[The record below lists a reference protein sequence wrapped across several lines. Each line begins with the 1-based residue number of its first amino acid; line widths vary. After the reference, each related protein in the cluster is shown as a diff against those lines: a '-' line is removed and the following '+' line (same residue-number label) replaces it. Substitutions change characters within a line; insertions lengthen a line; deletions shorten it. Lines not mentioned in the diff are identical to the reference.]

1 MTRIRI
7 SHSWRTIRGMR
18 IRIAHRRRVA
28 AKPGSSVLRLAC
40 QGMASKEGRFMINI
54 NAEPKPSYEL
64 TEEELDKVTV
74 GRRDHEPLISQIVI
88 TKDADSQSHRL

>member
-28 AKPGSSVLRLAC
+28 VKPGSSILRIAC
-40 QGMASKEGRFMINI
+40 QGMATKRV
-54 NAEPKPSYEL
+54 A
-64 TEEELDKVTV
+64 LDDQHQ
-74 GRRDHEPLISQIVI
+74 RRAQTL
-88 TKDADSQSHRL
+88 L

>member
-1 MTRIRI
+1 MAGGPFAACVSVSPTGAELQSSRVQAFSDLHVRE
-7 SHSWRTIRGMR
+7 WPLRGSL
-18 IRIAHRRRVA
+18 HDQHQRRA
-28 AKPGSSVLRLAC
+28 
-40 QGMASKEGRFMINI
+40 
-54 NAEPKPSYEL
+54 KPSYEL

>member
-28 AKPGSSVLRLAC
+28 NKPGSSILRLAR
-40 QGMASKEGRFMINI
+40 QEMATYRDAGRTGIFV
-54 NAEPKPSYEL
+54 P
-64 TEEELDKVTV
+64 V
-74 GRRDHEPLISQIVI
+74 
-88 TKDADSQSHRL
+88 